1 MLQTRTETR
10 FPFPTTNIDV
20 PLTTETSEDRF
31 ESALELLDKLNGFE
45 LKRVKELFEQKYEE
59 VAQKDSNYQVHD
71 FVDDYLYIVYYPNGE
86 HHYTLKGADAYDRYL
101 KEGIRLDR
109 KTKDLF
115 PTYETL
121 LQREEVTPMR
131 KNQKSKK
138 QLQKIEKSKYDMDY
152 AKDNIKQVKFTL
164 NRNTD
169 ADIIEHLDKV
179 ENKQGYLK
187 ELIRADIKKD

>member
-10 FPFPTTNIDV
+10 FPFPTTNIDA
-20 PLTTETSEDRF
+20 PLIKESNEDRF

-45 LKRVKELFEQKYEE
+45 LKRVKELFEQKYAE

-86 HHYTLKGADAYDRYL
+86 HHLTLKGADAYARYL

-138 QLQKIEKSKYDMDY
+138 QIQKIDKAKYDMQY
-152 AKDNIKQVKFTL
+152 QKDNIKQVKFIL

-169 ADIIEHLDKV
+169 QDIIDHLDRV
-179 ENKQGYLK
+179 ENKNGYLK

>member
-1 MLQTRTETR
+1 MLQVRTENR
-10 FPFPTTNIDV
+10 FPLPQINSDV
-20 PLTTETSEDRF
+20 VAKETAEDKL
-31 ESALELLDKLNGFE
+31 EKALELLDELGCFE
-45 LKRVKELFEQKYEE
+45 LKRVKELFDEKFDE
-59 VAQKDSNYQVHD
+59 VCQKDANYPMHD
-71 FVDDYLYIVYYPNGE
+71 FIDNFIYIIYYPDGE
-86 HHYTLKGADAYDRYL
+86 HKYCFNGAEAYDRYM
-101 KEGIRLDR
+101 KEGVRLDR

-138 QLQKIEKSKYDMDY
+138 QLQKIDKAKYDMQY
-152 AKDNIKQVKFTL
+152 QKDNIKQVKFIL

-169 ADIIEHLDKV
+169 QDIIDHLDRV
-179 ENKQGYLK
+179 ENKNGYLK

>member
-1 MLQTRTETR
+1 MLQVRTENR
-10 FPFPTTNIDV
+10 FPFPITNIDAPSV
-20 PLTTETSEDRF
+20 ETNEDRF
-31 ESALELLDKLNGFE
+31 ENALELLDNLNGFE
-45 LKRVKELFEQKYEE
+45 LKRIKELFDQKYLE
-59 VAQKDSNYQVHD
+59 VCQKDANYQVHD
-71 FVDDYLYIVYYPNGE
+71 FKDNYLYIIYYPDGNRSISANGAE
-86 HHYTLKGADAYDRYL
+86 AYEKYMKD
-101 KEGIRLDR
+101 GIRLDR

-138 QLQKIEKSKYDMDY
+138 QLQKIDKAKYDMQY
-152 AKDNIKQVKFTL
+152 QKDNIKQVKFIL

-169 ADIIEHLDKV
+169 QDIIDHLDRV
-179 ENKQGYLK
+179 ENKNGYLK